1 MIITAEGEEF
11 AATISAFKEHIV
23 RVRLIPTAQDCTFV
37 VVVNVDTDQVASIYL
52 ARQIPIVGQP
62 DKDEKAVAGSCAVL
76 LAQVVSVSTVRQ
88 SQIAL
93 PERVVVTLNAE
104 MAPTASAL
112 LASLT
117 MIAETEKPVAKIN
130 ANIRMNIAAFIL
142 IPLP

>member
-76 LAQVVSVSTVRQ
+76 LAQVVSVSTVR
-88 SQIAL
+88 
-93 PERVVVTLNAE
+93 
-104 MAPTASAL
+104 
-112 LASLT
+112 
-117 MIAETEKPVAKIN
+117 
-130 ANIRMNIAAFIL
+130 
-142 IPLP
+142 